1 MNLRCWSETVRKLK
15 SITLSS
21 TSKIQGEIKM
31 PIFTLLVLSAMSV
44 AQTSL
49 ITWLLIMRK
58 EQEAR
63 IDRLTRHINREIG
76 VAQDT
81 PLCERLAALPSAEQ
95 FNRVRSLAEAASL
108 ICEGM
113 IPDSGIRAQS
123 FDGAPVVTGMKG

>member
-1 MNLRCWSETVRKLK
+1 
-15 SITLSS
+15 
-21 TSKIQGEIKM
+21 M

-95 FNRVRSLAEAASL
+95 FNRVRSLAESAAM
-108 ICEGM
+108 ICEG
-113 IPDSGIRAQS
+113 IVPDSRIKAQS
-123 FDGAPVVTGMKG
+123 FDGETFITGMPVKG